1 MKKLLFSLL
10 AALTF
15 FVGQNSAAAQA
26 APTPREEA
34 AALVAAVLDNKY
46 DVDSLTSKYIALRDE
61 STRQGKRENAQYF
74 EKVVKFLRE
83 LRGFGDRVV
92 RAGEKMPEA
101 KLNSFKAEATRF
113 DKKLEDLLANKPQ
126 SVGMTFGECLQKCN
140 ITFSKWYMV
149 MARFLCK
156 LACPFL

>member
-15 FVGQNSAAAQA
+15 FVGQKTANAQA

-34 AALVAAVLDNKY
+34 AALVASVLENKY
-46 DVDSLTSKYIALRDE
+46 DVDSLTSKYVALRDE
-61 STRQGKRENAQYF
+61 ATRQGKRDAAQYF

-92 RAGEKMPEA
+92 RAGEKMPET
-101 KLNSFKAEATRF
+101 KLNGFKAEATRF
-113 DKKLEDLLANKPQ
+113 DKKLEDLTASKPQ

-140 ITFSKWYMV
+140 ITWSKWWMV
-149 MARFLCK
+149 MNRLLCK
-156 LACPFL
+156 LLCPFL